1 MVKHRVFN
9 TGSLTLDTEKEHINT
24 GSLTLDTEKEHIE
37 EQIFLSVTPDY
48 QKGPGIQRDGITPP
62 RMQDPHA
69 VGNITLPRLDK
80 IAIPGLDSTTNAYEQ
95 RAGTWTLYHHL
106 KEFCDQRGQ
115 DWLIIGAQG
124 CGDLTMNP
132 WHLAY
137 LGPNYY
143 IKSLQNQLCGMF
155 LPGDS
160 QEPIDHRIYRC
171 LVKWRDDM
179 ATHLGHRYEFLDL
192 KFIMA
197 GGANIIQINDPRV
210 ADYDAFLR
218 TLPGYD
224 ANLQNI
230 APFLEFALGGKTI
243 IQQGDVVPLFT
254 AIDRFQDVRHIFCL
268 PYQVP
273 CAGHFRGQVINT
285 INLGEYQLYGDLN
298 ARRAALNGPI
308 IVETQLISLGSFL
321 RINLA
326 DAAVAKELNKQ
337 HFKPVGVSP
346 RRAGEYFPYPGGDT
360 VEIYFPKSI
369 YPFGILGMSGQ
380 KIICFASSGLSAKI
394 GNTLEGITLIM
405 SDGFGAEEAM
415 VLDEGCD
422 VFQMIN
428 PKKKDDHAF
437 TYTNEE
443 LLDRVLA
450 FTHDQMLL
458 DTAESV
464 KYPVNGPALGGDMR
478 QWPLNQNLL
487 NQVENDY
494 GAIPAGLDYTDI
506 FPVSLGRSQIR
517 SILIVAVP
525 KNPQ

>member
-9 TGSLTLDTEKEHINT
+9 TGSLTLDTEKEQ
-24 GSLTLDTEKEHIE
+24 L
-37 EQIFLSVTPDY
+37 FVSVTPDY

-69 VGNITLPRLDK
+69 VGNITLPRLDQ
-80 IAIPGLDSTTNAYEQ
+80 IAIPSLDSTTNGYEQ

-106 KEFCDQRGQ
+106 KEFCAQRGQ

-143 IKSLQNQLCGMF
+143 INSLQNQLCGMF
-155 LPGDS
+155 LPGDP

-179 ATHLGHRYEFLDL
+179 ATRLGHRYEFLDL

-230 APFLEFALGGKTI
+230 APFLEFALAGKTI

-268 PYQVP
+268 PYQIP
-273 CAGHFRGQVINT
+273 LGAAGSHFMEQVINT

-321 RINLA
+321 KINLA
-326 DAAVAKELNKQ
+326 DDAVAKKLDEQ
-337 HFKPVGVSP
+337 HFKRVDFSP
-346 RRAGEYFPYPGGDT
+346 RRAGEYFPCPGGDT

-428 PKKKDDHAF
+428 PMRDDHAF
-437 TYTNEE
+437 TYTNDE

-458 DTAESV
+458 DTAASV
-464 KYPVNGPALGGDMR
+464 NNPVNGPALGGDMR
-478 QWPLNQNLL
+478 QWPLNRDLL
-487 NQVENDY
+487 KQVENDY
-494 GAIPAGLDYTDI
+494 GTRAAGLDYTDI
-506 FPVSLGRSQIR
+506 FPVRLSRSQIR

>member
-1 MVKHRVFN
+1 MVKHQVFN
-9 TGSLTLDTEKEHINT
+9 TGSLTLDTEKEQ
-24 GSLTLDTEKEHIE
+24 L
-37 EQIFLSVTPDY
+37 FVSVTPDY

-69 VGNITLPRLDK
+69 VTDIMYNRLRRN
-80 IAIPGLDSTTNAYEQ
+80 AVPGLDSTTNAYEQ

-106 KEFCDQRGQ
+106 KEFCAQRGQ

-155 LPGDS
+155 LPGGY
-160 QEPIDHRIYRC
+160 QEPIDRRIYRC
-171 LVKWRDDM
+171 LVKWCDDM

-192 KFIMA
+192 KFMA
-197 GGANIIQINDPRV
+197 GGANIIQINDPKV
-210 ADYDAFLR
+210 ARKYDAFLR

-230 APFLEFALGGKTI
+230 APFLEFALAGKTI

-254 AIDRFQDVRHIFCL
+254 AIDRFQDVRHIFWL
-268 PYQVP
+268 PYQII
-273 CAGHFRGQVINT
+273 CDGNFMGQVINT

-308 IVETQLISLGSFL
+308 IVETQLNPPGGFL
-321 RINLA
+321 QIDLA
-326 DAAVAKELNKQ
+326 APAVANELMRNN
-337 HFKPVGVSP
+337 FRPVGVSP

-369 YPFGILGMSGQ
+369 YPFGILGMHGQ
-380 KIICFASSGLSAKI
+380 RIICFASSGLSAKI

-405 SDGFGAEEAM
+405 SDGFSAEEAM
-415 VLDEGCD
+415 VLDEGFD

-428 PKKKDDHAF
+428 PMKDDHAF
-437 TYTNEE
+437 TYTNDD

-450 FTHDQMLL
+450 FTYDQMLL
-458 DTAESV
+458 DTAASTRN
-464 KYPVNGPALGGDMR
+464 PVNGPALGGNMR

-487 NQVENDY
+487 EQVANNY
-494 GAIPAGLDYTDI
+494 RVGGLAGLDYTDI
-506 FPVSLGRSQIR
+506 FPVRLSRSQIR
-517 SILIVAVP
+517 SILIVAVR
-525 KNPQ
+525 KNHQ

>member
-1 MVKHRVFN
+1 MVENQVFN
-9 TGSLTLDTEKEHINT
+9 TGSLTLDTEKE
-24 GSLTLDTEKEHIE
+24 D
-37 EQIFLSVTPDY
+37 IFVSVTKDY

-62 RMQDPHA
+62 RMQEPHT
-69 VGNITLPRLDK
+69 VQDIMFPRRGG
-80 IAIPGLDSTTNAYEQ
+80 IAIANLDSTTNGYEQ

-143 IKSLQNQLCGMF
+143 INSLQNQLCGMF
-155 LPGDS
+155 LPGDP

-171 LVKWRDDM
+171 LVKWCDDM
-179 ATHLGHRYEFLDL
+179 ATHLGRRYEFLDL
-192 KFIMA
+192 KFMA
-197 GGANIIQINDPRV
+197 GGAQIIIQINDPQV
-210 ADYDAFLR
+210 ARRYNRHLAA
-218 TLPGYD
+218 LPGYD

-308 IVETQLISLGSFL
+308 IVETQLISPGSFL

-326 DAAVAKELNKQ
+326 DAAVAKELDKQ
-337 HFKPVGVSP
+337 HFKRVGVSP

-458 DTAESV
+458 DTAASV
-464 KYPVNGPALGGDMR
+464 NNPVNGLALGGNMR
-478 QWPLNQNLL
+478 QWPLNQDLF
-487 NQVENDY
+487 NQVQNDY
-494 GAIPAGLDYTDI
+494 NARGLAGLDYTDI
-506 FPVSLGRSQIR
+506 FPVRLRRSQIR
-517 SILIVAVP
+517 SILIVAVR

>member
-1 MVKHRVFN
+1 MVRNQVFN
-9 TGSLTLDTEKEHINT
+9 TGSLTLDTEKEQ
-24 GSLTLDTEKEHIE
+24 L
-37 EQIFLSVTPDY
+37 FVSVTPDY
-48 QKGPGIQRDGITPP
+48 QKGPGIQRDGITSP

-69 VGNITLPRLDK
+69 VQDIMFPRLGRT
-80 IAIPGLDSTTNAYEQ
+80 AIPGLDSTTNSYEQ

-106 KEFCDQRGQ
+106 KEFYDQLGQ

-143 IKSLQNQLCGMF
+143 INSLQNQLCGMF
-155 LPGDS
+155 LPGGY
-160 QEPIDHRIYRC
+160 QEPINQRIYRC
-171 LVKWRDDM
+171 LVKWCDAM
-179 ATHLGHRYEFLDL
+179 ARHLGHRYEFLDL
-192 KFIMA
+192 RFIMA

-210 ADYDAFLR
+210 ARRYDDFLR

-268 PYQVP
+268 PGKIP
-273 CAGHFRGQVINT
+273 CAGNFMKQAIDK
-285 INLGEYQLYGDLN
+285 IYLGEYQLYGDLN

-308 IVETQLISLGSFL
+308 IVETQLISPGGFL
-321 RINLA
+321 NINLA
-326 DAAVAKELNKQ
+326 NPAVARELDEQ
-337 HFKPVGVSP
+337 QFKRVDFSP

-360 VEIYFPKSI
+360 VDIYFPKNI

-380 KIICFASSGLSAKI
+380 RIICFASSGLGARI

-415 VLDEGCD
+415 VLDEGYD

-428 PKKKDDHAF
+428 PMEDDHAF
-437 TYTNEE
+437 TYTNEK
-443 LLDRVLA
+443 LLGRVLA
-450 FTHDQMLL
+450 FTYDQMLL
-458 DTAESV
+458 DKAESV
-464 KYPVNGPALGGDMR
+464 KYPVNGPALGGNMR

-487 NQVENDY
+487 NQVEIDY
-494 GAIPAGLDYTDI
+494 GIRAAGLDYTDI
-506 FPVSLGRSQIR
+506 FPVRLSRSQIR
-517 SILIVAVP
+517 SILIVAVR
-525 KNPQ
+525 KNHQ